1 MAHGFLDAAPI
12 AVVLGLIPY
21 ADEWKRRAKYGFLV
35 STDGTDH
42 GA

>member
-1 MAHGFLDAAPI
+1 MAHGFLGLRTN

-21 ADEWKRRAKYGFLV
+21 ADRMEKEAKYGFLV
-35 STDGTDH
+35 SSDGTDH

>member
-1 MAHGFLDAAPI
+1 MAHGFLGLRTN

-21 ADEWKRRAKYGFLV
+21 ADRMEKEYGFLV
-35 STDGTDH
+35 SSDGTDH

>member
-1 MAHGFLDAAPI
+1 MAHGFLGLRTN

-21 ADEWKRRAKYGFLV
+21 ADRMEKEGEVCFLV
-35 STDGTDH
+35 SSDGTDH